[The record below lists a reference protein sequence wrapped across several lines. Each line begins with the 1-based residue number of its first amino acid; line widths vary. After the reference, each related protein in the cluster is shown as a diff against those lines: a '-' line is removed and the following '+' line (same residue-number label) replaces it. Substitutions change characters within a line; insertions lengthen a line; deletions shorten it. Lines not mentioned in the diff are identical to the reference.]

1 MPIPYI
7 TDFEPRHGE
16 AAEVTPIVRRVVC
29 DNPGRFTFKGTGTY
43 IVGRGQ
49 VAIIDPGPENDNH
62 LAAVLAA
69 VAGEEVTHIL
79 VTHTHRDHSPASRP
93 LQTATG
99 APILGFGPH
108 PAPPADE
115 RSRARPTTWK
125 ALEPTEEELEELRAS
140 QPKRE
145 TKGDDQDEPGDMAF
159 APDLELS
166 HGDVIEGGTWTI
178 EAIHTPGHI
187 SNHLCFGLREEQ
199 SLFTGDH
206 VMGWSTSVVPSPEGS
221 MSDYMVSL
229 ELLLER
235 DDEWFYPTHGS
246 PVPNPQAFT
255 RALIAHRQDR
265 ERQIEAC
272 LASGPKT
279 IPEMVTVMYHATPH
293 ILHMAA
299 GQSVFSHLLHM
310 SEAEKVATDDPAP
323 TADSV
328 YRTGH

>member
-1 MPIPYI
+1 M
-7 TDFEPRHGE
+7 
-16 AAEVTPIVRRVVC
+16 
-29 DNPGRFTFKGTGTY
+29 
-43 IVGRGQ
+43 
-49 VAIIDPGPENDNH
+49 
-62 LAAVLAA
+62 
-69 VAGEEVTHIL
+69 
-79 VTHTHRDHSPASRP
+79 
-93 LQTATG
+93 
-99 APILGFGPH
+99 
-108 PAPPADE
+108 PPAEE
-115 RSRARPTTWK
+115 RVRARPTTWK
-125 ALEPTEEELEELRAS
+125 ALEPTEEEREELLAS

-145 TKGDDQDEPGDMAF
+145 SKGDEQDEPGDMAF

-199 SLFTGDH
+199 SLFSGDH

-229 ELLLER
+229 DLLLER

-246 PVPNPQAFT
+246 PVPDPQAFT

-279 IPEMVTVMYHATPH
+279 IPEMVTAMYQATPH

-299 GQSVFSHLLHM
+299 GQSVFSHLLSMH
-310 SEAEKVATDDPAP
+310 EAEMVATDDPAP
-323 TADSV
+323 HRRLGLQNRPLSSARARRRREGPPRSTPVQSPAARSSGAAPLTITGVLLTALGIPWWLSAAAMVAMLAILVLEIDL
-328 YRTGH
+328 